1 LEWGFSTAEKAVLVG
16 RARLETTPVAS
27 GGAERAQ
34 RRGRSN
40 QSCVA
45 TTMDSRKRFRPGSP
59 EAAEFQRAIDLKSAG
74 QLTEAATVMEG
85 MAGRFPENPT
95 LLGTLGGVYFLMGED
110 ALAAEYAAAC
120 SRLVPHKEAPSL
132 ILYHALRRLGRER
145 EAIRELLRF
154 IAIDPQQS
162 DYAEILEEM
171 LTHEYYRVLIEE
183 ERRG

>member
-1 LEWGFSTAEKAVLVG
+1 M
-16 RARLETTPVAS
+16 
-27 GGAERAQ
+27 
-34 RRGRSN
+34 
-40 QSCVA
+40 
-45 TTMDSRKRFRPGSP
+45 TTMNSHKRFRPGSP
-59 EAAEFQRAIDLKSAG
+59 EAVEFQRAIDLKSAG
-74 QLTEAATVMEG
+74 QLNEAAIVMEG

-95 LLGTLGGVYFLMGED
+95 LLGMLGAVYFALGENS
-110 ALAAEYAAAC
+110 LAAKYAAAC

-132 ILYHALRRLGRER
+132 ILYLALRGLGRDR

-171 LTHEYYRVLIEE
+171 LTHEHYRVLIEE